1 MKVIKVNYKNIDIE
15 NKKKTEEM
23 AYQLRVLA
31 AIAEGWSL
39 SPRIHTLTAS
49 CNSSSDT
56 FAWHWQAPTWTLTH
70 EHTDK
75 CTYISKNKKEIFKKQ
90 RFGRMDMRC

>member
-1 MKVIKVNYKNIDIE
+1 MKVIKVNYKNIGIK
-15 NKKKTEEM
+15 NRKKIEEM

-31 AIAEGWSL
+31 AVTEGWSV

-49 CNSSSDT
+49 CNSSSDVL
-56 FAWHWQAPTWTLTH
+56 ARHWQAPTLTH

-75 CTYISKNKKEIFKKQ
+75 HTYISKNKKQIFKKQ
-90 RFGRMDMRC
+90 TEG